1 MLSYLSFIQM
11 LADLYNTMNQSKKW
25 KIGIFFT
32 AWVNWKISSIGPKYP
47 TKNPRISSNDPGG
60 PVRALICYNNNLTK
74 RNIKFQS
81 GKNSFCEWN
90 LLTYTISI
98 SLLCVSQKYF
108 VIFNLISRYV
118 SSASKKLL
126 KNKGLVDLLHE
137 IKLWYK

>member
-32 AWVNWKISSIGPKYP
+32 AWVNWK
-47 TKNPRISSNDPGG
+47 ISSNDPGG

-108 VIFNLISRYV
+108 VIFNLISRYA